1 MKEIIV
7 EVWGE
12 FACFTQPY
20 AKVERLTYA
29 FPTPSAARGILSA
42 IYNKPKEFY
51 YQINRIEIL
60 NPIAYINF
68 KCNEVKSRISNKPLD
83 VEEDRTQRMTVALQ
97 NVRYRIYASIIP
109 HPAFTGKE
117 PQLYEQMLRRIRTG
131 KTYFQ
136 HSMES
141 DGKIPPINMDMDAG
155 LMVYDIFDL
164 HDNSVSKKARP
175 KLSLFH
181 AVMKNGVVLI
191 PPYDSPEVLKGAEIC

>member
-1 MKEIIV
+1 MII
-7 EVWGE
+7 
-12 FACFTQPY
+12 FFTQPY

-109 HPAFTGKE
+109 HPVWSGC
-117 PQLYEQMLRRIRTG
+117 
-131 KTYFQ
+131 
-136 HSMES
+136 
-141 DGKIPPINMDMDAG
+141 
-155 LMVYDIFDL
+155 
-164 HDNSVSKKARP
+164 
-175 KLSLFH
+175 LS
-181 AVMKNGVVLI
+181 APVR
-191 PPYDSPEVLKGAEIC
+191 

>member
-60 NPIAYINF
+60 KLYFAVSDF
-68 KCNEVKSRISNKPLD
+68 VAFRVGLDGRDVKTAPECRS
-83 VEEDRTQRMTVALQ
+83 
-97 NVRYRIYASIIP
+97 
-109 HPAFTGKE
+109 
-117 PQLYEQMLRRIRTG
+117 
-131 KTYFQ
+131 
-136 HSMES
+136 
-141 DGKIPPINMDMDAG
+141 
-155 LMVYDIFDL
+155 
-164 HDNSVSKKARP
+164 ARP
-175 KLSLFH
+175 FGIPSAFAIASLF
-181 AVMKNGVVLI
+181 LRI
-191 PPYDSPEVLKGAEIC
+191 PSGRHTGGLEATSGA